1 MKAPSGH
8 GRSGRER
15 ARLWLVQTP
24 FCLPPPCSSQ
34 GKLLPPGKAE
44 RGPARPP
51 PIDRLQKHGIACP
64 AALKLGG
71 PPCPGRSLSCPR
83 GACLPPRPPPPQ
95 GDFQLGQHSA
105 GRGDKA
111 QPSGRATA
119 SGAQALGG
127 SGPPRRQRGLCVPLL
142 AGPSGRARA
151 SWLAH
156 SCLSGVITSA
166 ASSAACP
173 GESARSHGL
182 LGPQSISSASS
193 TRRPFLPETLEGRR
207 VHGSHR

>member
-8 GRSGRER
+8 GRSGQER

-51 PIDRLQKHGIACP
+51 PVDRLQKRGIACP

-83 GACLPPRPPPPQ
+83 GPACLPGPHPRRATSSWASTRLAGVIKRSPRGEPPP
-95 GDFQLGQHSA
+95 
-105 GRGDKA
+105 RGHRRWAALDL
-111 QPSGRATA
+111 PTD
-119 SGAQALGG
+119 SGAFVCRCWQ
-127 SGPPRRQRGLCVPLL
+127 GPL
-142 AGPSGRARA
+142 AGPEP
-151 SWLAH
+151 
-156 SCLSGVITSA
+156 
-166 ASSAACP
+166 P
-173 GESARSHGL
+173 GWHIPA
-182 LGPQSISSASS
+182 
-193 TRRPFLPETLEGRR
+193 
-207 VHGSHR
+207 